1 MSRIIIFRRGDNRP
15 TITPTIIGQVL
26 AILTHKVRVQRP
38 SMASKEG
45 HGFFLPAKGRKVSD
59 FYRLPVV
66 PSKVLNSPAALLL
79 DGPDGPMAGK
89 GKTWAD
95 VAGWEIPA
103 DSLGKAGIADRSQ
116 ANSVRLWIE
125 QNLSLVVDPA
135 DVSVIFLK
143 G

>member
-1 MSRIIIFRRGDNRP
+1 MRVLIFRKGNNRP
-15 TITPTIIGQVL
+15 TITAKVVEMVV

-38 SMASKEG
+38 SLASKDG
-45 HGFFLPAKGRKVSD
+45 VGFFLPAKGKKVSD

-66 PSKVLNSPAALLL
+66 PSKVLNNPAALIL

-95 VAGWEIPA
+95 VCGFEIPA
-103 DSLGKAGIADRSQ
+103 DSLGKAATADRSQ
-116 ANSVRLWIE
+116 ANSLRLWIS
-125 QNLSLVVDPA
+125 QNLSLVVSEE
-135 DVSVIFLK
+135 DVAVILVN